1 MKGFFNFQGRTED
14 QIKGSNSGLEVS
26 TTVVQHANVDVLNGM
41 EGVGP

>member
-26 TTVVQHANVDVLNGM
+26 TIVVRHANVDVLNGM